1 MVRVVN
7 NLAREVISLARKV
20 NKLARK
26 ESGSSQPSPSRSW
39 IK

>member
-1 MVRVVN
+1 MVNVVN
-7 NLAREVISLARKV
+7 NLAREVTSLARKV

-26 ESGSSQPSPSRSW
+26 ESGISQPSPSRGW